1 MYNDEEGRKW
11 ILKKLGQFNS
21 TAKVKKLSFFMYS
34 FYSHLSTKSQ
44 ESPEFSF
51 VGKYQYVICKVDMF
65 SKGLKN
71 LIKISHLFFFELNTL
86 QMFSL

>member
-51 VGKYQYVICKVDMF
+51 VGKYQYFVKFICSEKA
-65 SKGLKN
+65 SKFE
-71 LIKISHLFFFELNTL
+71 KILLAHFELTRY
-86 QMFSL
+86 S